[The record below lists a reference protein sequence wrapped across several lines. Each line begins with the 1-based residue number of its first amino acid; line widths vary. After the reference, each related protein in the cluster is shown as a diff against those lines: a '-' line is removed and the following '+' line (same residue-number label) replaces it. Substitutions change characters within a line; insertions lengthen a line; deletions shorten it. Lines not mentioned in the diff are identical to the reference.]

1 MVTPNILELLATL
14 HAAGVRVNLLNN
26 YDPATHTDKANE
38 SRQTV
43 RFEQDKPYYKLPK
56 YDVSSAGNLN
66 INFTLKGK
74 AVDIVHHKSYEAVNF
89 KRISIVK
96 NQQLFKPTL
105 DICPEDADLVRE
117 LGFEVGD
124 DNTIDLSKFSLTDGI
139 DVSEYKF
146 ADALAE
152 RYIFEAFKDRT
163 PQQKMDWSTP
173 FSYEEKL
180 LLENGYNARTKVWN
194 PIITKVTNRVGNHK
208 NDYIGYGYVNGNK
221 GIPYIAN
228 VLKIEPKD
236 MTLTARRVYDLWKTG
251 YRPQDVELQVNT
263 YKYALLIKN
272 HKMSTNQYPIKR
284 NDIEFLVSF
293 YKK

>member
-89 KRISIVK
+89 KCISIVK
-96 NQQLFKPTL
+96 NQQLFKDSL
-105 DICPEDADLVRE
+105 DICPEDADIVRE
-117 LGFEVGD
+117 LGFEVED

-146 ADALAE
+146 ADALVE

-163 PQQKMDWSTP
+163 PKPKMDWSTP

-194 PIITKVTNRVGNHK
+194 PIITKVTNRVGNNK
-208 NDYIGYGYVNGNK
+208 TDYIGYGYINGNK

-228 VLKIEPKD
+228 VLKIEPAKR
-236 MTLTARRVYDLWKTG
+236 TLTARRIFELWETG
-251 YRPQDVELQVNT
+251 YRPEDVELKVNT

-272 HKMSTNQYPIKR
+272 HKMTTDRYPIKR

-293 YKK
+293 YK

>member
-56 YDVSSAGNLN
+56 YD
-66 INFTLKGK
+66 
-74 AVDIVHHKSYEAVNF
+74 HHKSYEAVNF

-228 VLKIEPKD
+228 VLKLEPKD
-236 MTLTARRVYDLWKTG
+236 MTLTARRIYDLWKTG
-251 YRPQDVELQVNT
+251 YRPEDVELKVNT

-272 HKMSTNQYPIKR
+272 KKMTTNQYPIKR